1 MNKIFRKAIVLALA
15 GSALLYTGCTKDYSQ
30 EITTLQGELENLK
43 NDTSGQIADL
53 RTQLGNLQQA
63 VATLEQAKQK
73 AEQEIDALKNRAT
86 ALETFKAEATQKF
99 QTIDGQINGINTHL
113 AALDGQIAAINQ
125 NIQDLQAADSALE
138 AAIEAAKTRITDL
151 ETAVANVYNKT
162 EVDGKLNEIRA
173 WANETFATK
182 ATVAQIDAALGQ
194 LAGTVQVIDN
204 RLLAVEN
211 TLETLVQDVA
221 GAKDDIVTIKGD
233 IATLRGDL
241 QDVKA
246 TAESALGKANQALSE
261 TEAIRNDL
269 TANYY
274 TKAEVDA
281 KLQALKAA
289 VDAEIDALKA
299 SDVAMNERIDSL
311 AGVTSTIESNLASFQ
326 DATNTKLGEL
336 EQNLNEEIANRLV
349 AEGLLA
355 LAIDNLDEALQAV
368 DAAYKAADVALDER
382 ITANA
387 NDISDLKT
395 NLDNKYNELK
405 GEIATL
411 KTDLEAEIADLWDR
425 LNLLE
430 DWYDAQADRIQ
441 SVVFVPEYGD
451 FRANDTV
458 VMLANKPLKKIVT
471 AEFEI
476 QPVTAI
482 GYIDSLI
489 AENAKGN
496 QGIGLAVKELKSRA
510 VDADRIIYDE
520 VSVSISDEARGR
532 FVIKAFLNPE
542 EFDEEIAIACVLGD
556 YKSDAPL
563 NGNVVYSG
571 NAIQSTYVGT
581 YVADEYDL
589 IGTYRW
595 YDEKAEAS
603 LEDSLGVAL
612 RIPYTKPAKDSL
624 VFSAVSESLGFRMEL
639 ATGVYKTLT
648 DVADWLFIDVDD
660 ITPEGEEESWETK
673 DADGNPATDNKPFD
687 LSDFAPETSLTT
699 ETNADGVV
707 DPEYVHYT
715 TGRKEIFT
723 VNGQT
728 IAPFAFV
735 AVEIVKNVVP
745 AFTTDAFEL
754 PWSYV
759 HPDRTPGKAFAVD
772 ADSDFGKAISGT
784 YNDADENFTKGGEEY
799 TAGPEEDIIFD
810 GAASQVIFRG
820 WQFEAEDASYVAKTE
835 RFETESDDYE
845 IDVPFVMKKKAA
857 DRGVK
862 IELGELAGY
871 GPTAG
876 YNSGITAITPAFNG
890 EEEYFIGDAEEPY
903 NCQDSLY
910 SAYAHAMDFQVDS
923 IFVNGEKYEI
933 PAQFVPVV
941 VNISYNVNDVA
952 DASTLEITPG
962 WLPYGASVTVYGR
975 YTAFTV
981 NFDYEISFTTPA
993 VPFFLVLTPYGD
1005 FDPEKSKTIIVE
1017 GDDQFDANGEPTTV
1031 DANRRYNIQQMYY
1044 TKYMRVQDQD
1054 GVPTNLGEDLEV
1066 RFSFEYEAFE
1076 EFGIELGSDATSGE
1090 VEAAEAMR
1098 GVFGGVTDAVAVLGD
1113 NLAGYL
1119 DQSAI
1124 LTWGTYQGLKVK
1136 AFATLY
1142 DNGVKVSEA
1151 LEFSIE
1157 TMKPIELKSGLT
1169 IGTEAE
1175 PLIRTSGE
1183 SIDIRPASAMVVGG
1197 ILSRDADYQPYYV
1210 EDPSVYGYNDNNVR
1224 QEGYRQW
1231 SGGFIGGQWI
1241 YYPAGEIH
1249 PFYGPLSNEG
1259 EGRIVS
1265 ELFFDY
1271 DNIKAVLNGT
1281 EWDLTNGGDWTTSV
1295 DDYGEKFTLIKDSG
1309 KGNIVL
1315 NIPVK
1320 FRYYLDYCGAK
1331 AQEGIVTVYIRQI

>member
-1 MNKIFRKAIVLALA
+1 MPICA
-15 GSALLYTGCTKDYSQ
+15 
-30 EITTLQGELENLK
+30 
-43 NDTSGQIADL
+43 
-53 RTQLGNLQQA
+53 QLGNLQQA

-86 ALETFKAEATQKF
+86 VLETFKADATQKF

-162 EVDGKLNEIRA
+162 EVDGKLNEIRV

-221 GAKDDIVTIKGD
+221 AAKDDIVTIKGD

-355 LAIDNLDEALQAV
+355 FAIDNLDEALQAV

-387 NDISDLKT
+387 NDISDLRT
-395 NLDNKYNELK
+395 NLDTKYNELK

-411 KTDLEAEIADLWDR
+411 RTDLEAEIADLWDR

-441 SVVFVPEYGD
+441 SVVFVPEYDD
-451 FRANDTV
+451 FRANVTE
-458 VMLANKPLKKIVT
+458 VMLANEPLKKIVT

-496 QGIGLAVKELKSRA
+496 PGVGLAVKELKSRA

-532 FVIKAFLNPE
+532 FVIEAFLNPE

-612 RIPYTKPAKDSL
+612 RIPYTQPAKDSL

-639 ATGVYKTLT
+639 ETGVYKTLT
-648 DVADWLFIDVDD
+648 DVADLLFIDVDD

-673 DADGNPATDNKPFD
+673 DANGNPAADNTPFD

-707 DPEYVHYT
+707 DPQYVHYT

-723 VNGQT
+723 VNGQP

-759 HPDRTPGKAFAVD
+759 HPERTPGKRFDVD
-772 ADSDFGKAISGT
+772 AESDFGKAISGT
-784 YNDADENFTKGGEEY
+784 YNDADENFTKDGEAY
-799 TAGPEEDIIFD
+799 TASPEEDIIF
-810 GAASQVIFRG
+810 GGAAPAASQVTFRG
-820 WQFEAEDASYVAKTE
+820 WKFEAEDANYVAKTE

-857 DRGVK
+857 RREVK
-862 IELGELAGY
+862 VALGELANF
-871 GPTAG
+871 GPGTAQTLP
-876 YNSGITAITPAFNG
+876 IEAIVPAFNG
-890 EEEYFIGDAEEPY
+890 EEADFIGDAVEFAPGYEAV
-903 NCQDSLY
+903 DSLY
-910 SAYAHAMDFQVDS
+910 SAYANAGSAFHTPGNAFQIDS
-923 IFVNGEKYEI
+923 VVVNGEIDNSYI
-933 PAQFVPVV
+933 PFLGVTLSWDV
-941 VNISYNVNDVA
+941 VNGA
-952 DASTLEITPG
+952 DASKLAITEGKIPF
-962 WLPYGASVTVYGR
+962 STEVKIYGR
-975 YTAFTV
+975 YTEFGV
-981 NFDYEISFTTPA
+981 NFDYEISFSTPQ
-993 VPFFLVLTPYGD
+993 VPFYLVLTPYD
-1005 FDPEKSKTIIVE
+1005 KFDPTKDKTIIVE
-1017 GDDQFDANGEPTTV
+1017 GDDVTNPD
-1031 DANRRYNIQQMYY
+1031 RYTLEQMYY
-1044 TKYMRVQDQD
+1044 TKYLRVQDQN
-1054 GVPTNLGEDLEV
+1054 GVPTTAGETLEV
-1066 RFSFEYEAFE
+1066 RFTYSYEDLSL
-1076 EFGIELGSDATSGE
+1076 FGENATADQRGE
-1090 VEAAEAMR
+1090 VAGQE
-1098 GVFGGVTDAVAVLGD
+1098 VVNVLAGAD
-1113 NLAGYL
+1113 EGYL
-1119 DQSAI
+1119 DKNAI
-1124 LTWGTYQGLKVK
+1124 LTWGTYTGRHVTVT
-1136 AFATLY
+1136 ATLY
-1142 DNGVKVSEA
+1142 DAGVAVSEP
-1151 LEFSIE
+1151 LEFYIE
-1157 TMKPIELKSGLT
+1157 TAKPIELKKAGV
-1169 IGTEAE
+1169 IGTAAD
-1175 PLIRTSGE
+1175 PLIRVSGNNLE
-1183 SIDIRPASAMVVGG
+1183 VNVAADMEIGG
-1197 ILSRDADYQPYYV
+1197 ILSRNPQDLDEKYFIA
-1210 EDPSVYGYNDNNVR
+1210 DPSVFGYMDNNIN
-1224 QEGYRQW
+1224 QAD
-1231 SGGFIGGQWI
+1231 GGLC
-1241 YYPAGEIH
+1241 E
-1249 PFYGPLSNEG
+1249 FYGLDIEYDWANITATLNNVEWALHEG
-1259 EGRIVS
+1259 V
-1265 ELFFDY
+1265 DY
-1271 DNIKAVLNGT
+1271 TAQGNVL
-1281 EWDLTNGGDWTTSV
+1281 
-1295 DDYGEKFTLIKDSG
+1295 TLIADNG
-1309 KGNIVL
+1309 KGTIVI
-1315 NIPVK
+1315 NVPVRI
-1320 FRYYLDYCGAK
+1320 RYYLDYNGAQ
-1331 AQEGIVTVYIRQI
+1331 ADDAGVIQIFIKQI